1 MDRPVGEQSNRN
13 QSSEGENNRNQT
25 NQSNGG
31 NNNNVKNESREKSVK
46 KNTANA
52 TADATDRSNGNKK
65 KKFKNNRRNNN
76 STFKPKYKKPSVK
89 CNVPELK
96 DWIFDCAGARQ
107 PEEYKQAK
115 EALEGLRI
123 DQVRLWN

>member
-1 MDRPVGEQSNRN
+1 MFPKPPKVESNA
-13 QSSEGENNRNQT
+13 SHASAGTKEKE
-25 NQSNGG
+25 
-31 NNNNVKNESREKSVK
+31 KNEDVK

-52 TADATDRSNGNKK
+52 NTDTHEKSNGNKK
-65 KKFKNNRRNNN
+65 KKFKNNRRNGN

-96 DWIFDCAGARQ
+96 DRIFDCTGIKQ

-115 EALEGLRI
+115 EALEAFLASS
-123 DQVRLWN
+123 DEEEEKPKDE